1 MKCHSC
7 RRTGTPGWPWRSDDL
22 CCNEST
28 SEVAYADVT
37 QWLRT
42 RAIRVAWLIN
52 ARRHVP
58 GLTVDRRT
66 A

>member
-1 MKCHSC
+1 MKCFSC
-7 RRTGTPGWPWRSDDL
+7 RRASAPGWPWRDDDL
-22 CCNEST
+22 CCHEST
-28 SEVAYADVT
+28 SEVAYADVA

-42 RAIRVAWLIN
+42 RAVKLAWLIRA
-52 ARRHVP
+52 ARNVP